1 MKSPDAYPV
10 WISEVMSQQSTLA
23 TVLPYFRNWMQ
34 KFPTLEALAAA
45 PEDEVVRMW
54 AGLGYYSRARNL
66 HHAAQVLVQR
76 RRDTGEPWPHTEPEW
91 REVPGVGPYTAAAVT
106 AIALGGNV
114 LPVDGN
120 VLRVLARFF
129 GIPDPLNTGADRRRI
144 EEELARVAA
153 ELPKGSH
160 GEVAQ
165 AIMELGALVCRPGE
179 GARCEACPLAPACEA
194 KKQQK
199 QAAWPLPKK
208 RKATRKVPT
217 LALVY
222 RGAEGGVLLRKIPA
236 GHRLAGQWELPL
248 WELEVADETDFF
260 GKLRRNFEV
269 SAKSVKHA
277 ITHHAYEVYRVE
289 AGAWPGKAPPE
300 HRFWTPGRE
309 NSDELTTLTRKIL
322 LITQSF
328 QGSL

>member
-1 MKSPDAYPV
+1 
-10 WISEVMSQQSTLA
+10 MSQQSTLA
-23 TVLPYFRNWMQ
+23 TVLPYFRNWLQ
-34 KFPTLEALAAA
+34 KFPTLEALAEAK
-45 PEDEVVRMW
+45 EDEVVRMW

-66 HHAAQVLVQR
+66 HRAANVLVKR
-76 RRDTGEPWPHTEPEW
+76 RETTGEPWPRTEAEW

-106 AIALGGNV
+106 AIALGGQV

-120 VLRVLARFF
+120 VLRVLSRFF
-129 GIPDPLNTGADRRRI
+129 GIPDPLNSGADRRHI
-144 EEELARVAA
+144 EAELARTAA
-153 ELPKGSH
+153 ELKPNAH

-165 AIMELGALVCRPGE
+165 SIMELGALVCRPGV
-179 GARCEACPLAPACEA
+179 GARCEVCPLAPGCVA
-194 KKQQK
+194 KKRGR

-222 RGAEGGVLLRKIPA
+222 RGGQGGVLLRKIPQ
-236 GHRLAGQWELPL
+236 GSRLAGQWELPL
-248 WELEVADETDFF
+248 WELEVADQTAFF

-289 AGAWPGKAPPE
+289 AGAWPGKPPAD
-300 HRFWTPGRE
+300 HRFWVPGHE

-322 LITQSF
+322 LNQQGF
-328 QGSL
+328 QGIF